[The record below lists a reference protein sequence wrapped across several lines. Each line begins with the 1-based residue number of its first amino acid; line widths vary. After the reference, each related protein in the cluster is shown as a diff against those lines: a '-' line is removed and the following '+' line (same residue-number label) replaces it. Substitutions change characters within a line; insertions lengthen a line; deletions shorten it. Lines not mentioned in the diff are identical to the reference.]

1 MPHSVCHFLALILP
15 PFFEKRNLFSEL
27 FSVWTQGAPGLYLH
41 RTYSLVGTLLVV
53 SQPLS
58 YYYLNRMRVMGEQW
72 LVLWCPDCC
81 EIEMANKIRR
91 GGAKARSA
99 FRSRFFARK
108 STPAAVLACKV
119 LYLMRYYVKPF
130 DDGRRVAWL
139 WGCGGARRGLH
150 AKQTQTTTGAD
161 KIKNFTF

>member
-1 MPHSVCHFLALILP
+1 MAC
-15 PFFEKRNLFSEL
+15 
-27 FSVWTQGAPGLYLH
+27 
-41 RTYSLVGTLLVV
+41 VV
-53 SQPLS
+53 
-58 YYYLNRMRVMGEQW
+58 V
-72 LVLWCPDCC
+72 PDCC

-130 DDGRRVAWL
+130 DAGRRVVWL
-139 WGCGGARRGLH
+139 WGWGGARRGLH